1 MGTHGPNYDVV
12 RANMIL
18 FEQKRRALL
27 CRGVSNVASMIAI
40 KVAPRSTLAV
50 SSRRLAVA
58 AAAIALFRAT
68 ITDCHWIPYN
78 LSACER

>member
-27 CRGVSNVASMIAI
+27 CRGVSNVASITAI
-40 KVAPRSTLAV
+40 KVAPLNAGGV
-50 SSRRLAVA
+50 FA
-58 AAAIALFRAT
+58 AS
-68 ITDCHWIPYN
+68 
-78 LSACER
+78 LSLR